1 MDRWM
6 IYALISAVFAG
17 ITSVAVKSGLKEIP
31 PTLALGIRTS
41 FIFIFISLAVFVSGS
56 LNELKNL
63 KGQSLFLLILSAL
76 TTTLSWLFYYWA
88 MKEGKVSVIASIDKC
103 SIVVTVLLSLI
114 FLNEP
119 LTLKLALG
127 VLFIL
132 VGLFVLVKT

>member
-1 MDRWM
+1 M
-6 IYALISAVFAG
+6 IYALISALFAG
-17 ITSVAVKSGLKEIP
+17 ITSVAAKSGLKEIP
-31 PTLALGIRTS
+31 ATLALGIRTS

-63 KGQSLFLLILSAL
+63 KGQSLFLLILSAAT

-103 SIVVTVLLSLI
+103 SIVVTVLLSLM

-119 LTLKLALG
+119 LTLKLAIG

-132 VGLFVLVKT
+132 IGLFVLVKT

>member
-6 IYALISAVFAG
+6 IYALISALFAG
-17 ITSVAVKSGLKEIP
+17 ITSVAAKSGLKEIP
-31 PTLALGIRTS
+31 ATLALGIRTS

-63 KGQSLFLLILSAL
+63 KGQSLFLLILSAA

-103 SIVVTVLLSLI
+103 SIVVTVLLSLM

-119 LTLKLALG
+119 LTLKLAIG

-132 VGLFVLVKT
+132 IGLFVLVKT